1 MEKEKKEKVAIGKSD
16 LLNKMKGLKKDQLVI
31 ILLVGLLLVI
41 IAIPTKKDDSEKAT
55 ALISGEMPA
64 VDSQNESSA
73 DSTLELQLEKR
84 LEEILSTVKGVGN
97 VNVMITIKSKG
108 EKIVEKDIP
117 RTEKT
122 SVETDSQG
130 GVRNTKEIISN
141 EMTIYL
147 ENANGHQVPY
157 VVKELEPQIQGVV
170 VTAEGANDPVV
181 VREILE
187 AIMALFQVEAHKIKV
202 MKMG

>member
-64 VDSQNESSA
+64 VDSQNQSSA

>member
-41 IAIPTKKDDSEKAT
+41 IAIPTKKGDSEKAT

-64 VDSQNESSA
+64 VDSQNQSSA

-170 VTAEGANDPVV
+170 VTAEGANNPVV